1 MAEADTAT
9 GGADARRVVA
19 GWFDRHM
26 DAIHGYVCRRAGEQ
40 IARDVTAETFRV
52 ALEDFDRFDRARGDE
67 RAWLYGIASNL
78 LRRHWRTECRLRRTQ
93 RRSIRGESGPS
104 DPYVVVD
111 ARLDAGHDVE
121 RVLEAVE
128 QLEAQDRDLLFLV
141 VWERLSSAEVA
152 VALGI
157 PAGTV
162 RSRLKRIRARLRDQT
177 RTSAWMS

>member
-1 MAEADTAT
+1 MAESDAAT
-9 GGADARRVVA
+9 GAGDARRVVA

-26 DAIHGYVCRRAGEQ
+26 DAIYAYVCRRAGEQ

-52 ALEDFDRFDRARGDE
+52 ALEDFERFDPERGDE

-93 RRSIRGESGPS
+93 QRSTRGESGPS
-104 DPYVVVD
+104 DPYAVVD

-128 QLEAQDRDLLFLV
+128 QLEAEDRDLLFLV
-141 VWERLSSAEVA
+141 AWERLSSAEAA

-162 RSRLKRIRARLRDQT
+162 RSRLKRIRARLREQT
-177 RTSAWMS
+177 RSTAWTS